1 MPRLIELSQ
10 SGPLAPQVAA
20 WLLGQSP
27 AAPWVDL
34 SELTVVV
41 PTSSAGRKLRDA
53 LAESA
58 DRAGKG
64 LLPPRIFTPM
74 QLFPSMENEASRLEQ
89 LNAWAEVIRGANIEE
104 FPELFGA
111 FPSALDPAQSLRVAG
126 HFIDLAALLA
136 EAGFAPDSPEVA
148 RVCDLEAARWAEIAT
163 LYQEYRATLGRP
175 DPNETKILSARAPAN
190 ESSQIV
196 IAGVPDLPR
205 VVRRFLEER
214 SVDILIACPPGVP
227 REFDEWGQPRLEFW
241 QTATIDLPRERIA
254 VAGNPALEAGTVFSQ
269 WQPGIGLCC
278 ADEIFKPR
286 LIRQFAEAGLTAYD
300 PAGVS
305 LLALEAG
312 RLTLAWWKFLRTRA
326 LADLRLLLES
336 PRVLRWLG
344 GDSME
349 LLRDLDRLTEKHLL
363 TTLPDARAFY
373 KNLEI
378 VPAWL
383 EVLENRCAE
392 FRSDRI
398 REWLAKIFAED
409 QWPETATEAM
419 ALRELADALTEIAA
433 VWDQSNPAYSE
444 LLAQPALEARRV
456 YPQHSADAIELNG
469 WLEALWMNEA
479 ELIVSGCVEGNLPD
493 LVLGH
498 PFLPDQARAALG
510 IASNA
515 TRFARDAYLLS
526 CVLAQRPVNRVWF
539 TLSRRGEDGSPLK
552 PSRLLLRC
560 ADAEL
565 ADRVEQLFHLP
576 GSDRRPAARKLP
588 FQLHLD
594 PPTLPLALSATD
606 FSQYLRCPLR
616 YYLQRVRRFEGG
628 DHAKRELD
636 PAEFGTVL
644 HKVLEMF
651 GRNEAVR
658 ESTDENE
665 IRQFVHEEMQRQFFA
680 RFGVNPGAPL
690 RVQME
695 TMRAR
700 LSAFARVQAE
710 EARQG
715 WRIRETERA
724 FKGGET
730 IHIGGFPIHATL
742 DRIEQN
748 ELTGDWRV
756 LDYKSHANPPEKKHI
771 GSPGKNPPVVEEA
784 IFLEGKPQRWLDLQ
798 LPIYRGIF
806 EHHWRSEP
814 APEVGYFLLPAD
826 LQALQIATL
835 PLPDERLEAAFVCA
849 RAIADRIRRGVFLP
863 AAILNPREDGFA
875 SLFLGEDPADLLD
888 PETLEAFSGQP

>member
-1 MPRLIELSQ
+1 MPRLTELTEP
-10 SGPLAPQVAA
+10 GPLAPQVAA
-20 WLLGQSP
+20 WLIGQSP
-27 AAPWVDL
+27 VARWVDL
-34 SELTVVV
+34 SDWTVIV
-41 PTSSAGRKLRDA
+41 PTSSAGRKLRLV

-58 DRAGKG
+58 DRSGKG
-64 LLPPRIFTPM
+64 LLPPRILTPM
-74 QLFPSMENEASRLEQ
+74 QLFPSLENEASRLEQ
-89 LNAWAEVIRGANIEE
+89 LRAWAETIRQVNPDE

-111 FPSALDPAQSLRVAG
+111 FSAALDPAQSLRVAG
-126 HFIDLAALLA
+126 PFLDLAAMLA
-136 EAGFAPDSPEVA
+136 EAGLTPDSPEVA
-148 RVCDLEAARWAEIAT
+148 RVGDLESARWAEIGT
-163 LYQEYRATLGRP
+163 LYQKYRAALGRP
-175 DPNETKILSARAPAN
+175 DPNTSKIAAALAPIAD
-190 ESSQIV
+190 SGRFVIV
-196 IAGVPDLPR
+196 GVPDLPR
-205 VVRRFLEER
+205 IVRQFLEKR
-214 SVDILIACPPGVP
+214 SVDILVACPPGVP
-227 REFDEWGQPRLEFW
+227 REFGEWGQPRLEFW
-241 QTATIDLPRERIA
+241 QAALTDLPGERIV

-278 ADEIFKPR
+278 ADETFKPR
-286 LIRQFAEAGLTAYD
+286 LIRQLAEAGLSAYD

-344 GDSME
+344 GDSLE
-349 LLRDLDRLTEKHLL
+349 LLRDLDRLTERHLL
-363 TTLPDARAFY
+363 TTLPDARTFY

-383 EVLENRCAE
+383 ETLENRCDE
-392 FRSDRI
+392 FGSDRI
-398 REWLAKIFAED
+398 RGWLAEIFADE
-409 QWPETATEAM
+409 QWTESANEAM
-419 ALRELADALTEIAA
+419 ALRELAAALTEIAR
-433 VWDQSNPAYSE
+433 VWDESTPAYSE
-444 LLAQPALEARRV
+444 LLAQSALETRRI
-456 YPQHSADAIELNG
+456 YPQHPADAIELNG
-469 WLEALWMNEA
+469 WLEALWMEETA
-479 ELIVSGCVEGNLPD
+479 LIVSGCVEGNLPD

-498 PFLPDQARAALG
+498 PFLPDSARAELG

-515 TRFARDAYLLS
+515 TRFVRDAYLLS
-526 CVLAQRPVNRVWF
+526 CVLAQRPAGSVWF

-576 GSDRRPAARKLP
+576 GTDRRPAARQLP
-588 FQLHLD
+588 FKLHLD
-594 PPTLPLALSATD
+594 PPQPPTALSATD

-616 YYLQRVRRFEGG
+616 YYLQRVRRMVGIDSG
-628 DHAKRELD
+628 KRELD

-651 GRNEAVR
+651 GRNEAIR
-658 ESTDENE
+658 DSTNENE

-700 LSAFARVQAE
+700 LSAFARVQAL
-710 EARQG
+710 EAAAG
-715 WRIRETERA
+715 WRILETERA
-724 FKGGET
+724 FKGEET
-730 IHIGGFPIHATL
+730 IRIGDFPIHATL
-742 DRIEQN
+742 DRIERN
-748 ELTGDWRV
+748 ERTGEWRV
-756 LDYKSHANPPEKKHI
+756 LDYKSHANSPEKKHL
-771 GSPGKNPPVVEEA
+771 GSIGKNPPVVEEA
-784 IFLEGKPQRWLDLQ
+784 VFMEGKPQRWLDLQ

-806 EHHWRSEP
+806 EHHWRGES

-826 LQALQIATL
+826 LQALQITTL

-849 RAIADRIRRGVFLP
+849 RAIADRIARGVFLP
-863 AAILNPREDGFA
+863 AAILNPREDDFA

-888 PETLEAFSGQP
+888 SETLEAFSGQS